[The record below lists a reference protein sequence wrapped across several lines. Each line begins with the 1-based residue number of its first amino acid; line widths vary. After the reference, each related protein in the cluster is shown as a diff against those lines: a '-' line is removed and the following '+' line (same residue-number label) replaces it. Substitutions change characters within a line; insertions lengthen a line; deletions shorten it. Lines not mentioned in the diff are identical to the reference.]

1 MKFKKGVEVMEELVI
16 YLLNNPEII
25 QQVKDGNAS
34 LIGVEKEEVHS
45 IIKEVDELITPNYY
59 WR

>member
-1 MKFKKGVEVMEELVI
+1 MEELVI

-25 QQVKDGNAS
+25 QLVKDGKAS
-34 LIGVEKEEVHS
+34 LIGVDKEEVSS
-45 IIKEVDELITPNYY
+45 IIKEVDGLITPNYY